1 MDQSVLDAVKRWPD
15 VPAVYGW
22 LSLTA
27 RGAWRLHPLGDAQ
40 LGGPGQGITN
50 TQILGF
56 IGRNYT
62 RQPDGAWYFQN
73 GPQRVY
79 VRLDAAP
86 LIVHV
91 DPSRH
96 ALTTHNGQTVQHVS
110 AWYADETGQLYAQTD
125 CGAARIDDRDL
136 TALAEVL
143 RSRDGRS
150 LLEVLEAQTHTPSAS
165 VATLLDPQ
173 QHFLALQKPAE
184 LKWLASTDIPKTL
197 RFVSNPGPS
206 TPISPALALK

>member
-1 MDQSVLDAVKRWPD
+1 MDQSVLDAVKKWPD
-15 VPAVYGW
+15 VPAVFGW

-27 RGAWRLHPLGDAQ
+27 RGEWRLHPLGDAQ

-56 IGRNYT
+56 IGRNYAG
-62 RQPDGAWYFQN
+62 QPDGAWYFQN

-91 DPSRH
+91 DPSAH
-96 ALTTHNGQTVQHVS
+96 ALMTHNGLAIHQVL

-136 TALAEVL
+136 LTLAEVL
-143 RSRDGRS
+143 HSSEGQPLLD
-150 LLEVLEAQTHTPSAS
+150 LLEAHTDPSCPKAS
-165 VATLLDPQ
+165 PLLDPQ
-173 QHFLALQKPAE
+173 QRFSALAIPAP
-184 LKWLASTDIPKTL
+184 LTWIASTEIPGAL

-206 TPISPALALK
+206 TAISSPLPVK

>member
-1 MDQSVLDAVKRWPD
+1 MDQSVLDAIKRWPD
-15 VPAVYGW
+15 VPAAYGW

-27 RGAWRLHPLGDAQ
+27 RGEWRLHPLGDAQ

-56 IGRNYT
+56 IGRNYLGE
-62 RQPDGAWYFQN
+62 PDGAWYFQN
-73 GPQRVY
+73 GPQKVY

-91 DPSRH
+91 DPSTH

-110 AWYADETGQLYAQTD
+110 AWYVDETGQLYAQTD

-136 TALAEVL
+136 FAMAEL
-143 RSRDGRS
+143 LHSRDGRA
-150 LLEVLEAQTHTPSAS
+150 LLDLLDEQTATPT
-165 VATLLDPQ
+165 ATDITLTDPQ
-173 QHFLALQKPAE
+173 QHFSALQKPAA
-184 LKWLASTDIPKTL
+184 LAWITSTKIPKTL

-206 TPISPALALK
+206 IPISPTLPVK